1 MWPGISS
8 FPDYKSSFP
17 KWPRQNLQKIVKS
30 LDTLGINLL
39 EVCPN
44 VIVILSIIIL
54 FYSKCFVMN
63 HVNVLQLL
71 KDCITHSSL
80 SNSNFN
86 DRDKC
91 E

>member
-44 VIVILSIIIL
+44 VNYQLL
-54 FYSKCFVMN
+54 FYFIAN
-63 HVNVLQLL
+63 ALL
-71 KDCITHSSL
+71 
-80 SNSNFN
+80 
-86 DRDKC
+86 
-91 E
+91 